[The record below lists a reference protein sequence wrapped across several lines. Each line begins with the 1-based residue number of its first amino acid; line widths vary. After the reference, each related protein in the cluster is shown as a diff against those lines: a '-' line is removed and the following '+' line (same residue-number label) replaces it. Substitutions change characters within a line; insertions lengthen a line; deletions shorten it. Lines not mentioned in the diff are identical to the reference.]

1 MNAKELIAGGELLFV
16 TPLDCSEQLAS
27 KMQSREKSMRSER
40 LAFWKRFSHV
50 KKRLPVEAWIAS
62 HDR

>member
-1 MNAKELIAGGELLFV
+1 MNAKELIAGGELLFG

-40 LAFWKRFSHV
+40 EAFWKRFSQRCRE
-50 KKRLPVEAWIAS
+50 KATS
-62 HDR
+62 G

>member
-27 KMQSREKSMRSER
+27 KMQSREKSE
-40 LAFWKRFSHV
+40 AFWKRFSQRCRE
-50 KKRLPVEAWIAS
+50 KATS
-62 HDR
+62 G